1 VLSKIDE
8 VQESMKKQAES
19 LWDFDERI
27 IQQYNEFSSKEVLK
41 KIMSETS
48 MKIDELSEKMK
59 KTIKEVLS
67 HKE

>member
-1 VLSKIDE
+1 MLSKIDE